1 MAGLEGENFQ
11 QRIKRLEQ
19 LIHAVES
26 ADEKILRSEALEIV
40 RSVLELHG
48 AGLERVIRIIA
59 QAGGAG
65 AALMRRLADDDLI
78 AGLLL
83 LYDLHPDDDETRIRR
98 ALDKVRPYLRSHGG
112 NVELIDIDSK
122 GAVRLRLDG
131 SCKGCPSSAMTLKLA
146 VENAVYEA
154 APNVTAILAEGLAEP
169 PGVQL
174 FPQAG
179 LADASASGDGI
190 WQTVPDVAALLDG
203 RVHVLEIS
211 GRSILFC
218 RIGDSYYAYGN
229 SCPGCNQSLQGGRFD
244 SDRLVCP
251 HCERQY
257 DLVLAGRSLNEPDL
271 QLEPFPLLV
280 TAGHARIAIPE
291 FSEIDKSAGGL

>member
-1 MAGLEGENFQ
+1 MTGLEGENFQ

-19 LIHAVES
+19 LIHGVES
-26 ADEKILRSEALEIV
+26 GDEKILRSEALEIV
-40 RSVLELHG
+40 RALLELHG
-48 AGLERVIRIIA
+48 AGLERVISIIA

-65 AALMRRLADDDLI
+65 APLMRRLADDDLI

-112 NVELIDIDSK
+112 NVELIDITSE

-131 SCKGCPSSAMTLKLA
+131 SCKSCPSSAMTLKLA

-154 APNVTAILAEGLAEP
+154 APNVTAILADGLAEP
-169 PGVQL
+169 PSVKD

-179 LADASASGDGI
+179 SADERGSGDAI
-190 WQTVPDVAALLDG
+190 WENVPDIAGLLDG
-203 RVHVLEIS
+203 RVHALEIS

-218 RIGDSYYAYGN
+218 RISDSYYAYGN
-229 SCPGCNQSLQGGRFD
+229 ICPGCNQSLQDGRLD
-244 SDRLVCP
+244 TDRLVCA

-257 DLVLAGRSLNEPDL
+257 DLVFAGRSLDQPDL
-271 QLEPFPLLV
+271 QLVPFPLLINE
-280 TAGHARIAIPE
+280 GQARVAIPE
-291 FSEIDKSAGGL
+291 FRNTSEPAGGL